1 MIHAVFAR
9 KDRMAA
15 VAAKSDL
22 TLPQAHLLR
31 LLQFGPAR
39 TMTSIAE
46 ALACDA
52 SNVTGIVDRL
62 ETRGLITRANTE
74 QDRRVKTITLTT
86 HGKEVL
92 AQLTA
97 GFLEPPT
104 ELKEL
109 PESHLRRLHELVIR
123 AFGHWPD
130 EMRCPETTAP
140 ADVPKPLNG
149 TRSRS

>member
-9 KDRMAA
+9 KDLMAA
-15 VAAKSDL
+15 VAAKYDL

-39 TMTSIAE
+39 TMTSIAG

-62 ETRGLITRANTE
+62 ETRGLITRGNAE
-74 QDRRVKTITLTT
+74 YDRRITTIGLTT
-86 HGKEVL
+86 LGKSVL
-92 AQLTA
+92 GALTA

-104 ELKEL
+104 ELRDL
-109 PESHLRRLHELVIR
+109 PETHLRKLHDLVIR

-130 EMRCPETTAP
+130 DMRCPETDTTAI
-140 ADVPKPLNG
+140 VSKPLNG
-149 TRSRS
+149 SRSRS